1 MIQRFN
7 KNGTIEATE
16 FIESSAPFYLNKDG
30 SIACQEFIEQQNLF
44 KFGTPYNDYQ
54 SHLVNGMTMWLED
67 SNSFQ
72 KLYFSG
78 TNNTAFQS
86 HELTLGLNISIP
98 FNGKASFQMLGSF
111 KLFNVGATITFTFT
125 NPDTTELEDYFT
137 LDKDTR
143 AKENIVKKGRIMK
156 VYFYLPAGVN
166 LENTEAWL
174 APFALNDNGT
184 FCFNKDY
191 TINCKEIK
199 EV

>member
-16 FIESSAPFYLNKDG
+16 FIEGNAPFYLNKNG
-30 SIACQEFIEQQNLF
+30 SITCQEFIEQQNLF
-44 KFGTPYNDYQ
+44 KFGMPYNDYQ
-54 SHLVNGMTMWLED
+54 PCQVNGMTLWLED

-78 TNNTAFQS
+78 INDTAFQS
-86 HELTLGLNISIP
+86 QELTSGLNLSIP
-98 FNGKASFQMLGSF
+98 FNEKASFQVLGSS
-111 KLFNVGATITFTFT
+111 KLFDGGATITFTFT
-125 NPDTTELEDYFT
+125 NPDTTVLEDYFT

-143 AKENIVKKGRIMK
+143 AKENVVKKGRIMR

-174 APFALNDNGT
+174 APFALNNNGT
-184 FCFNKDY
+184 FCLNKDY
-191 TINCKEIK
+191 TINCREIK